1 MRLRKAEKA
10 APRDGAPLLPSLACG
25 EKNRIATDS
34 CLKLV
39 AEGAEMWYHTDR
51 KGRSGMTIGER
62 IRACR
67 QRAGLSQERVA
78 ELVGVSRQAVT
89 KWETNR
95 SAPSTENLFRLAEIF
110 GIGVDLLLTPPE
122 AGPQPREELLRLW
135 QTAEAQRR
143 ERRRRTLRAR
153 GRAALAAAA
162 GYLAI
167 YLAGRALWCS
177 GSGSSLLG
185 WLLSSRLYWAAA
197 VISAAAVLLGKRS
210 FSRATLAGFAAGLVL
225 GTLLGPNPEGAA
237 YGHGHYG
244 WAIWGGVF
252 LLSMPAGALLE
263 RRARQRRTAG
273 APAGENEKE
282 APPGPDG
289 AQHLP

>member
-1 MRLRKAEKA
+1 
-10 APRDGAPLLPSLACG
+10 
-25 EKNRIATDS
+25 
-34 CLKLV
+34 
-39 AEGAEMWYHTDR
+39 
-51 KGRSGMTIGER
+51 MTIGER

-89 KWETNR
+89 KWETDR

-153 GRAALAAAA
+153 GRAALTAAA

-185 WLLSSRLYWAAA
+185 WLAQTPPSGEGSYLFGWLLSSRLYWALH
-197 VISAAAVLLGKRS
+197 IKKC
-210 FSRATLAGFAAGLVL
+210 
-225 GTLLGPNPEGAA
+225 
-237 YGHGHYG
+237 
-244 WAIWGGVF
+244 F
-252 LLSMPAGALLE
+252 LL
-263 RRARQRRTAG
+263 TT
-273 APAGENEKE
+273 
-282 APPGPDG
+282 
-289 AQHLP
+289 

>member
-1 MRLRKAEKA
+1 M
-10 APRDGAPLLPSLACG
+10 PSPACG

-153 GRAALAAAA
+153 GGAALTAAA

-177 GSGSSLLG
+177 GSGSSVQIRELL
-185 WLLSSRLYWAAA
+185 
-197 VISAAAVLLGKRS
+197 
-210 FSRATLAGFAAGLVL
+210 
-225 GTLLGPNPEGAA
+225 
-237 YGHGHYG
+237 
-244 WAIWGGVF
+244 
-252 LLSMPAGALLE
+252 
-263 RRARQRRTAG
+263 
-273 APAGENEKE
+273 
-282 APPGPDG
+282 PP
-289 AQHLP
+289 

>member
-1 MRLRKAEKA
+1 M
-10 APRDGAPLLPSLACG
+10 PSPACG

-78 ELVGVSRQAVT
+78 EMVGVSRQAVT
-89 KWETNR
+89 KWETDR

-122 AGPQPREELLRLW
+122 AGAQPREELLRLW

-153 GRAALAAAA
+153 GRAALTAAA

-185 WLLSSRLYWAAA
+185 WLAQTPPSGEGSYLFGWLLSSRLYWAAA
-197 VISAAAVLLGKRS
+197 VISAAAALLGKRS

-289 AQHLP
+289 AQHLS